1 MITWSRWQV
10 TAKVIFPAVTRLF
23 VRSRTQTYDIE
34 GQVFLH
40 IYSAPVQNVRSLDL
54 HSQLIVFHFQLTT
67 PTPISLVKTFFPYPV
82 CQDSNLCQWRMSPLP
97 HSCLSGLRPLTVKD
111 KTSSILYCEKGIR
124 ISGNIS
130 LEKNNFSWVFVKR
143 YTDVLPS
150 LPTIFSTYLTLNI
163 STDTCWP
170 KVHHH

>member
-40 IYSAPVQNVRSLDL
+40 IYSAPVQNIRSLDL

-82 CQDSNLCQWRMSPLP
+82 CQDSNLCQWRMSSSPF
-97 HSCLSGLRPLTVKD
+97 LSVRTQTFDSERQDFFHTLLWKRNQN
-111 KTSSILYCEKGIR
+111 IR
-124 ISGNIS
+124 EHL

>member
-40 IYSAPVQNVRSLDL
+40 IYSAPVQNIRSLDL

-82 CQDSNLCQWRMSPLP
+82 FPIPVCQDSDLWQWKTRLLP
-97 HSCLSGLRPLTVKD
+97 YSIVKKESEYQGISLWKKIISHEYLLKDIQMYFPAFQLFFPLT
-111 KTSSILYCEKGIR
+111 
-124 ISGNIS
+124 S
-130 LEKNNFSWVFVKR
+130 L
-143 YTDVLPS
+143 
-150 LPTIFSTYLTLNI
+150 
-163 STDTCWP
+163 
-170 KVHHH
+170 